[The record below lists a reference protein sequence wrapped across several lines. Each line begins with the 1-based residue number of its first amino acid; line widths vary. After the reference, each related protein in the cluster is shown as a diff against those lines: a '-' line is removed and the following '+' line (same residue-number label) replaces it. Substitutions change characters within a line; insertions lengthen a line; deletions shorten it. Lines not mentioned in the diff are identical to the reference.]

1 MYTVD
6 IEKRCGCVKK
16 DSKVELP
23 KTFNDKKE
31 AEFEALKLANY
42 MNANYCKKH
51 RFFVNEEGDTFKIY
65 VELSCPQV
73 SWI

>member
-1 MYTVD
+1 MYVVD

-16 DSKVELP
+16 DSSLELP
-23 KTFNDKKE
+23 KTFEDKKE

-51 RFFVNEEGDTFKIY
+51 RFFVNEEDNKFMIY
-65 VELSCPQV
+65 VELSCPSV
-73 SWI
+73 S

>member
-1 MYTVD
+1 MYNID

-16 DSKVELP
+16 DTSLELP
-23 KTFNDKKE
+23 KTFKDKKE

-51 RFFVNEEGDTFKIY
+51 RFFVNEEGNNFTIC
-65 VELSCPQV
+65 VELSCPKI
-73 SWI
+73 S

>member
-16 DSKVELP
+16 DTSVVLP
-23 KTFNDKKE
+23 KTFESKEE
-31 AEFEALKLANY
+31 AEFEALKLVNY

-51 RFFVNEEGDTFKIY
+51 RFFVNEEGDTFTIC
-65 VELSCPQV
+65 VELSCPKLD
-73 SWI
+73 

>member
-16 DSKVELP
+16 DNTIDLP
-23 KTFNDKKE
+23 KTYKDKKE

-51 RFFVNEEGDTFKIY
+51 RFFVNEEGNNFTIC
-65 VELSCPQV
+65 VELSCPKV
-73 SWI
+73 S

>member
-1 MYTVD
+1 MYKVD
-6 IEKRCGCVKK
+6 IEKKCGCVKR
-16 DSKVELP
+16 SNLEFP
-23 KTFNDKKE
+23 KSFEDKKE

-42 MNANYCKKH
+42 MNANFCKKH

-73 SWI
+73 S

>member
-16 DSKVELP
+16 DNTIDLP
-23 KTFNDKKE
+23 KTYKDKKE

-51 RFFVNEEGDTFKIY
+51 RFYVNEEGNNFIIC
-65 VELSCPQV
+65 VELSCPHI
-73 SWI
+73 S